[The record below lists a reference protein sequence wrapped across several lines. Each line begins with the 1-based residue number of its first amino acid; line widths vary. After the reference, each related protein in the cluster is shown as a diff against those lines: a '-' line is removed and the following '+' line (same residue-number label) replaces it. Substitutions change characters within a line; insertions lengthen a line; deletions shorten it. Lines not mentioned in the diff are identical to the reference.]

1 MLPRTKLLAAT
12 AVLATAAVPAS
23 AAAGGVHPAATHC
36 KNVLLSESAG
46 AESFNVS
53 AHGISCASAAGVEH
67 QDYGRAA
74 RTKHVMTVSF
84 SGWRC
89 VNTHRTFS
97 GNIPYVAV
105 SCSAS
110 GGRGLSFSFQN
121 T

>member
-1 MLPRTKLLAAT
+1 MLPRTKLLAA
-12 AVLATAAVPAS
+12 AAMLAAVAAPAS
-23 AAAGGVHPAATHC
+23 ASAGSAHSSGTHC

-46 AESFNVS
+46 AESFNVT
-53 AHGISCASAAGVEH
+53 AHGVSCAAAAGVEH
-67 QDYGRAA
+67 QDYRRAA
-74 RTKHVMTVSF
+74 NVKHVRTVAF

-105 SCSAS
+105 ACSAS
-110 GGRGLSFSFQN
+110 HGRALSFSFQN